1 MSIELLLSVPVIV
14 FLGGMILVERM
25 ATPDPNFP
33 KPVGWRATAERAD
46 LLLAGCIVL
55 CLLIVWLP
63 RLFR

>member
-1 MSIELLLSVPVIV
+1 MTIELLLSPAVIIL
-14 FLGGMILVERM
+14 LGGMILVERM

-33 KPVGWRATAERAD
+33 KPVGWRAIAERAD